1 MSKKAIKIPKRP
13 GGTPLPAEAADAWVN
28 AHRGDAEAAMPEAP
42 AMPEEPM
49 KRLTIDI
56 PESLHIR
63 VKSQCAR
70 RGAKMADEI
79 RDLLETHFPKDS

>member
-1 MSKKAIKIPKRP
+1 MSKKEIRIPKRP
-13 GGTPLPAEAADAWVN
+13 AAAPAPAEAADAWVN
-28 AHRGDAEAAMPEAP
+28 AHSSETEAVKPELPAAP
-42 AMPEEPM
+42 EVPM

-56 PESLHIR
+56 PESLHTR

-79 RDLLETHFPKDS
+79 RRLLETHFPAGG